1 MRWSILFVLLL
12 SSVLC
17 GQVPFVH
24 AQSDKPGEKQA
35 DPSSPAATEEEVSQL
50 RQEVAE
56 LKVVV
61 QRLLEANATIAPS
74 EAHLVRANVV
84 AGPSR
89 PETAGVAVPTEESPA
104 ELSALRERIDALRS
118 RFSDSPQPT
127 AGWNDEHFFL
137 KSSNGN
143 FTLMPI
149 GYLNAQYTFYKGDGA
164 PPDTFTMRRARFGV
178 QGNYGRQ
185 LDYGFLL
192 ESGSTLTIRDMY
204 LDFKPWKFFN
214 IMGGQFRVP
223 FSQEA
228 LATET
233 NFEFVELSINSVLYP
248 DASGA
253 FRTPGIEVH
262 GDLADGRAQY
272 WVGLFNGQGLL
283 QTGTTNEPEVI
294 GKVRFYPW
302 KISEK
307 SWLRGLAI
315 GGSADHSRSKALASE
330 VSFNGLMT
338 DSSYNFFPQFR
349 INGGIQRYNGF
360 FSWVNRA
367 WGVRGEYTQVL
378 EKRYGIGSFVPGGIG
393 FNSLPGVVGKGAYGM
408 VTYLLTGES
417 EPDNSMPRV
426 KHPVIGPNSPGE
438 AGGPGWGAWQL
449 KFRYSW
455 LEGRAP
461 GSSCNADTLPAG
473 PITPG
478 IVPTF
483 SDHTNQITA
492 GLNWYLN
499 YWVLAKSDLSIDQ
512 LKNPSVQGILPQ
524 NYFVFAEGIQFRF

>member
-1 MRWSILFVLLL
+1 MRWPTKVVVLLGISFL
-12 SSVLC
+12 TSAPL
-17 GQVPFVH
+17 VH
-24 AQSDKPGEKQA
+24 AQNGNLFGPQA
-35 DPSSPAATEEEVSQL
+35 RTASQAATEEEVAQL

-56 LKVVV
+56 LRATV
-61 QRLLEANATIAPS
+61 QQ
-74 EAHLVRANVV
+74 LVRANHDGAFGEARIVQANIVV
-84 AGPSR
+84 DSAQPDAS
-89 PETAGVAVPTEESPA
+89 ALPA
-104 ELSALRERIDALRS
+104 EAASSEIGALRKE
-118 RFSDSPQPT
+118 SDLSQRMAGDTAPAT

-137 KSSNGN
+137 RSSNGN

-149 GYLNAQYTFYKGDGA
+149 GYLNAQYSFYKGDGA

-178 QGNYGRQ
+178 QGSYGRQ

-204 LDFKPWKFFN
+204 LDFKPWKSFS

-253 FRTPGIEVH
+253 FRTPGFELH
-262 GDLADGRAQY
+262 GDLGNGRAQY
-272 WVGLFNGQGLL
+272 WMGLFNGQGLL

-294 GKVRFYPW
+294 GKIRFSPW
-302 KISEK
+302 RQSE
-307 SWLRGLAI
+307 SPWLKGFAV
-315 GGSADHSRSKALASE
+315 GGSAEHSRSKGLASE
-330 VSFNGLMT
+330 LSFSGLMT
-338 DSSYNFFPQFR
+338 DSSYTFFPQFR
-349 INGGIQRYNGF
+349 INGGIERYNGF
-360 FSWVNRA
+360 FSWVNKG

-378 EKRYGIGSFVPGGIG
+378 EKRTGIGAFVPGGIG

-408 VTYLLTGES
+408 VTYLLTGET
-417 EPDNSMPRV
+417 EPENAMPRI

-461 GSSCNADTLPAG
+461 GATCNANTIPAC

-483 SDHTNQITA
+483 SDHTNEITA

-499 YWVLAKSDLSIDQ
+499 YWVLAKSDISIDQ
-512 LKNPSVQGILPQ
+512 LKNPSVQGILPR
-524 NYFVFAEGIQFRF
+524 NYFVYAEGIQFRF